1 MGYLKNWN
9 GSQFTSQTFSN
20 YCKVNPIKHCFT
32 PTLSPWGNITVSAGH
47 KQAMRKMDP
56 ATGLKERL
64 TNFLLVYSSI
74 PRATAGMRPDEL
86 FLRRVQTRFSLLSP
100 RVEKHQQELK
110 MARGIYKHIGK
121 GKGAST

>member
-1 MGYLKNWN
+1 
-9 GSQFTSQTFSN
+9 
-20 YCKVNPIKHCFT
+20 
-32 PTLSPWGNITVSAGH
+32 
-47 KQAMRKMDP
+47 MRKMDP

-74 PRATAGMRPDEL
+74 PCATAGMRPDEL
-86 FLRRVQTRFSLLSP
+86 FLRRAQTRFSLLSP
-100 RVEKHQQELK
+100 NLSPRVEGGHQQKLK

>member
-1 MGYLKNWN
+1 
-9 GSQFTSQTFSN
+9 
-20 YCKVNPIKHCFT
+20 
-32 PTLSPWGNITVSAGH
+32 
-47 KQAMRKMDP
+47 MRKMDP

-86 FLRRVQTRFSLLSP
+86 FLRRAQTRFSLLSPNLSP
-100 RVEKHQQELK
+100 RVEKHQQKLK